1 MLPEQRFD
9 APFVVYRKED
19 AIRAPIGDDGIGP
32 RFIPRP
38 QNKCIV
44 MYLQTVNLAY
54 IDFCWTHVS

>member
-1 MLPEQRFD
+1 VLPEQRFD

-19 AIRAPIGDDGIGP
+19 AIRAPISDDGIAP

-44 MYLQTVNLAY
+44 MYLQTANLA
-54 IDFCWTHVS
+54 